1 MTIEE
6 KKERLIEYVETDI
19 ERLNKQ
25 EELISRQ
32 KEYFIKKKKRLEEYN
47 IFSKSDANEIISYLV
62 SKVEERPF
70 SIEKYDVE
78 TESKVFNKRIVF
90 EFSFLYLVD
99 DTKKEDAR
107 NEIKNKYEIK
117 EVNGRNVIETSS
129 NMKQDDISD
138 NYVKLSLYNK
148 YSHNRVIF
156 TDKNITDTI
165 SINIQDERFQYI
177 NEFINIVLDERL
189 NRNNCDLS
197 MDAIKNMAD
206 NFALKEKNNKK
217 LVLESE

>member
-1 MTIEE
+1 M
-6 KKERLIEYVETDI
+6 
-19 ERLNKQ
+19 
-25 EELISRQ
+25 
-32 KEYFIKKKKRLEEYN
+32 
-47 IFSKSDANEIISYLV
+47 
-62 SKVEERPF
+62 
-70 SIEKYDVE
+70 
-78 TESKVFNKRIVF
+78 
-90 EFSFLYLVD
+90 
-99 DTKKEDAR
+99 
-107 NEIKNKYEIK
+107 
-117 EVNGRNVIETSS
+117 
-129 NMKQDDISD
+129 